1 MRSESFGSVKL
12 IEFSDNITKEELIEC
27 ARILKSWAEE
37 HEEYAVISHMPKN
50 AKSVTD
56 MATISKTLSAIRNS
70 TMRIYGTQG
79 SGISSFIANIVGQ
92 LLGLTIVQA
101 KDYPTLL
108 KKIKSDNPK
117 FADDLKNYEV
127 EDKLKMLA

>member
-1 MRSESFGSVKL
+1 MKSESFGSIKL
-12 IEFSDNITKEELIEC
+12 IEFSNNITKEELIEC
-27 ARILKSWAEE
+27 ARILEAWAAD

-70 TMRIYGTQG
+70 TLRIYGTQS

-101 KDYPTLL
+101 PDYPTLL
-108 KKIKSDNPK
+108 KKIKADNPK
-117 FADDLKNYEV
+117 FEADLETYKV
-127 EDKLKMLA
+127 EDRLKVLA